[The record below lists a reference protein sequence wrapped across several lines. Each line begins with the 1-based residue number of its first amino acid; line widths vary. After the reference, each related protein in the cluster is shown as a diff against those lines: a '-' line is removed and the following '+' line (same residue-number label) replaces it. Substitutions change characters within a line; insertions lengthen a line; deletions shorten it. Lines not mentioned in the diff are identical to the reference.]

1 MRKFEFR
8 LEKLLEYRRILEEAA
23 KKSAMAATARRI
35 QGEADVDEVRD
46 RRGTALGL
54 RLESLD
60 ERRQLER
67 YLEKLD
73 DDERAGLAAVSVL
86 LAEEE
91 NAQRLWMKAKQ
102 DVDAVEKLRE
112 KALEEWK
119 LEESRAEQRELDE
132 WAVTRRVA

>member
-35 QGEADVDEVRD
+35 EGEADVDEVRD